1 MAGGTVESQSGLA
14 SALKIFIHLYN
25 PHVKNHLLLKKKKK
39 NPISYATRNVAV
51 NVGVKKK
58 HLF

>member
-39 NPISYATRNVAV
+39 IPLVMQQEM
-51 NVGVKKK
+51 
-58 HLF
+58 LLLMLE